1 MIDTIIT
8 GTKTIDEYKKLRA
21 NMQEQAERY
30 SQQHMA
36 ATEIWQYGLPVKC
49 WRSDSADLCIEYKS
63 GQWWH
68 YTETQ
73 NGLEWW

>member
-21 NMQEQAERY
+21 NMQKQAERY

-36 ATEIWQYGLPVKC
+36 AVVK
-49 WRSDSADLCIEYKS
+49 SAE
-63 GQWWH
+63 H
-68 YTETQ
+68 F
-73 NGLEWW
+73 